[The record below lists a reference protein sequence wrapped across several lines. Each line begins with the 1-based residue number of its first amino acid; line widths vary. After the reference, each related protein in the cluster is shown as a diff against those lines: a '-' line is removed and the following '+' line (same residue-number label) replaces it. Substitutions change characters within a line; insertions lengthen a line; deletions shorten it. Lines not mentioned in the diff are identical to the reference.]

1 MRELERAKMD
11 VEGVSEEVRRSR
23 EERLRLDTRSN

>member
-11 VEGVSEEVRRSR
+11 VEGVSEEVKRRK
-23 EERLRLDTRSN
+23 EERLRLDGVGK